1 MTPDLVSLVIKLRNP
16 RPASMAADQGRAMA
30 AEFLRWVRII
40 QPELS
45 AALHDKTDV
54 PKPYTVSN
62 LNGLS
67 LADRGTVLLPEN
79 SEVWFRITS
88 LSPEISLFMVDKLL
102 QTLPVEIQVGDAT
115 FKVEEAIWEAKKHP
129 WAGWINYSELIEKE
143 LMGEVSRII
152 RMEFISPTTFHTR
165 GVHMPYVLPALALRS
180 WLKTWNAFAP
190 IKFSESLLE
199 TAESALA
206 VSYYKMQSIAVRYGK
221 ATLVGGVGDCTF
233 NIQEKDPYWLHVIKV
248 LSAFA
253 FYAGTGA
260 KTALGLGQTR
270 RVNQSH
276 AYRK

>member
-1 MTPDLVSLVIKLRNP
+1 
-16 RPASMAADQGRAMA
+16 
-30 AEFLRWVRII
+30 
-40 QPELS
+40 
-45 AALHDKTDV
+45 
-54 PKPYTVSN
+54 
-62 LNGLS
+62 
-67 LADRGTVLLPEN
+67 
-79 SEVWFRITS
+79 
-88 LSPEISLFMVDKLL
+88 
-102 QTLPVEIQVGDAT
+102 
-115 FKVEEAIWEAKKHP
+115 
-129 WAGWINYSELIEKE
+129 
-143 LMGEVSRII
+143 
-152 RMEFISPTTFHTR
+152 
-165 GVHMPYVLPALALRS
+165 MPYVLPALALRS

>member
-1 MTPDLVSLVIKLRNP
+1 MTPDLVSLVIMLRNT
-16 RPASMAADQGRAMA
+16 RAASMAPDQGRAVA

-40 QPELS
+40 HPELS
-45 AALHDKTDV
+45 AALHDKTDM

-67 LADRGTVLLPEN
+67 LPVRGTVFLPEN

-88 LSPEISLFMVDKLL
+88 LSPDLSLFMVDKLL
-102 QTLPVEIQVGDAT
+102 QTLPTEIQVGDAI
-115 FKVEEAIWEAKKHP
+115 FKIEEAIWEAKKHP

-165 GVHMPYVLPALALRS
+165 GVHMPYVLPSLALRS

-190 IKFSESLLE
+190 IKFSEALLE
-199 TAESALA
+199 TADSALA
-206 VSYYKMQSIAVRYGK
+206 VSCYKMRSIAVRYGK

-233 NIQEKDPYWLHVIKV
+233 NIQEKDLYYLHVIRL

-253 FYAGTGA
+253 FYSGTGA
-260 KTALGLGQTR
+260 KTALGFGQTR
-270 RVNQSH
+270 RVDQSY
-276 AYRK
+276 AYRE